1 VTAPRL
7 LFVNQYAF
15 PDEAATAQLLA
26 DLVDT
31 CRRAGAECRVVCS
44 DRSYANAARR
54 YPHEEVLNG
63 VRYSRAAA
71 TGFGRSSRLGRVI
84 DYATFLLGAMG
95 RLLSGHRPDVVLGM
109 STPPILGALAVLAA
123 RLRGC
128 RSAYWAMDVYPDLAF
143 ELGAMKPNSVLGRA
157 FAVLSRWTLRRADLV
172 IALGETMAGRLS
184 MAGARNVAVV
194 HNWAD
199 GDAIRPMKAEESRIS
214 AEREWTGKF
223 VVLYSGNLGLA
234 HEFDTLLAAAEALR
248 EEGVLVAFCGGGP
261 RRAEVEAEAER
272 RSLTNVEFHPS
283 VCREELGDLLA
294 AGQLHAVTMRPR
306 MAGLLVLSKVYGILA
321 AGRPVLYVGPAE
333 GEIHDIVTKGNVGA
347 SIRGGDVKGLV
358 AAISRYRSDEAL
370 RTETGRRAREL
381 FEGNFRRDGQAR
393 KILDL
398 LERATAHS
406 RPGRIR

>member
-1 VTAPRL
+1 MTAPRL

-44 DRSYANAARR
+44 DRSYADAARR

-95 RLLSGHRPDVVLGM
+95 PLLSGHRPDVVLGM
-109 STPPILGALAVLAA
+109 STPPILGALAVAAA
-123 RLRGC
+123 RIRGA

-143 ELGAMKPNSVLGRA
+143 ELGAMRPNSVLGRA
-157 FAVLSRWTLRRADLV
+157 FAALSHWTLRRADLV

-194 HNWAD
+194 RNWAD
-199 GDAIRPMKAEESRIS
+199 GDAIRPMRAEDSRIS
-214 AEREWTGKF
+214 AERGWRQKF

-234 HEFDTLLAAAEALR
+234 HEFDTLLGAAEALR
-248 EEGVLVAFCGGGP
+248 GEGVVFAFCGAGP
-261 RRAEVEAEAER
+261 RRAEVEAEAKR

-294 AGQLHAVTMRPR
+294 GGQLHAVTMRPR
-306 MAGLLVLSKVYGILA
+306 MAGLLVPSKVCGILA
-321 AGRPVLYVGPAE
+321 AGRPILYVGPAE
-333 GEIHDIVTKGNVGA
+333 GEIHDIISREDVG
-347 SIRGGDVKGLV
+347 SSVRGGDVIRLV
-358 AAISRYRSDEAL
+358 AEIRRFRDEPA
-370 RTETGRRAREL
+370 ERARAGKRARDL
-381 FEGNFRRDGQAR
+381 FDAKFTRSAQTGKLVRLLANLARDA
-393 KILDL
+393 
-398 LERATAHS
+398 
-406 RPGRIR
+406 

>member
-1 VTAPRL
+1 MTAPRL

-44 DRSYANAARR
+44 DRSYADAARR
-54 YPHEEVLNG
+54 YPHEEVLND

-123 RLRGC
+123 RLRGR

-143 ELGAMKPNSVLGRA
+143 ELSAMKPNSVLGRA

-172 IALGETMAGRLS
+172 IALGETMAGRFS

-261 RRAEVEAEAER
+261 RRAEVEAEAKR

-306 MAGLLVLSKVYGILA
+306 MAGLLVPSKVYGILA
-321 AGRPVLYVGPAE
+321 AGRPILYVGPAE
-333 GEIHDIVTKGNVGA
+333 GEIHDMISREDVG
-347 SIRGGDVKGLV
+347 SSVRGGDVIRLV
-358 AAISRYRSDEAL
+358 AEIRRFRDEPA
-370 RTETGRRAREL
+370 ERARAGKRARDL
-381 FEGNFRRDGQAR
+381 FDAKFTRSGQTGKLVGLLANLARDA
-393 KILDL
+393 
-398 LERATAHS
+398 
-406 RPGRIR
+406 